1 VRGDTH
7 HDEDSP
13 RWMKM
18 TRELS
23 IQSQKAE
30 RNFGG
35 LTNHRDL
42 TDVAP

>member
-23 IQSQKAE
+23 IQSQKLNGISA
-30 RNFGG
+30 
-35 LTNHRDL
+35 
-42 TDVAP
+42 A